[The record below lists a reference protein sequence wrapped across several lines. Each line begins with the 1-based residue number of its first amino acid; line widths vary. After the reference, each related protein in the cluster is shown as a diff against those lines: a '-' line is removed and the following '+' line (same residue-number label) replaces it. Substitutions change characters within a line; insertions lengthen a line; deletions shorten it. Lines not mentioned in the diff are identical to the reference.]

1 MKRNGDAFFT
11 VDARMEL
18 GTVSRTVTGNSIR
31 QLRVKLGLS
40 RAHLAR
46 FLGVSEA
53 TVVRWEADAAVTEP
67 KGLQAVLLQT
77 LDDAANAHPCEQI
90 GRMVRS
96 CGVDHRVA
104 LRSLLDAAS

>member
-1 MKRNGDAFFT
+1 MTNVFGSGIRKLRSD
-11 VDARMEL
+11 L
-18 GTVSRTVTGNSIR
+18 GI
-31 QLRVKLGLS
+31 S

-53 TVVRWEADAAVTEP
+53 TVVRWESDAAVTEP

-77 LDDAANAHPCEQI
+77 LVDAVRIHQPALV

-96 CGVDHRVA
+96 CDVDHRVA
-104 LRSLLDAAS
+104 LRTLLDAAMIDSARAGANAAQPGKYSI